1 MRIIVLS
8 EYSSISLS
16 TIRSHLEPHERSSF
30 FIRPE
35 LVSSGF
41 IRIDKRTDSEG
52 GLEDCIFSVGKIG
65 LLPLCDKVALWIEPR
80 VPVNNLDYL
89 VKRFGGIVPDG
100 FSRIR
105 GYAASRNHS
114 DEMFRMIGTAFIDEV
129 KTIRAMGLMRSY
141 AEAKNPNGRTSGRID
156 FANTMRRYH
165 SRGIKYAAISFSFNK
180 TPQNNANVGIQFAL
194 QYLVATLPKND
205 KLRNEAWKELDYF
218 SKATGIRN
226 ISSKPSYSIAKSEI
240 PSSRAAYLP
249 ALALA
254 ESIVSGVDVDIESN
268 AGSIASINLLVDMS
282 DMFERYIRSI
292 ISEAELAA
300 TFEVLDGNRLK
311 PSIPLF
317 EDKFLDLPS
326 QVKNR
331 TNRAT
336 KAGGNNEVKPDI
348 LVRKGGGDRL
358 VVDVKYKPISGNYSA
373 KRTDIE
379 QVITYS
385 ERLGLRFAVTIH
397 PCMSNQP
404 SGLYYSGTIGDI
416 DLFCYLF
423 DLASEDIA
431 NEESSLIDA
440 IETLSMNQ

>member
-1 MRIIVLS
+1 MQIIALP

-16 TIRSHLEPHERSSF
+16 EIRGHLEPHERSSF

-35 LVSSGF
+35 LISSGF
-41 IRIDKRTDSEG
+41 IRIDKRANSKG

-80 VPVNNLDYL
+80 VPVDNLDYL

-105 GYAASRNHS
+105 SYAASRNHS
-114 DEMFRMIGTAFIDEV
+114 DEMFKMIGAAFIDEV
-129 KTIRAMGLMRSY
+129 KAIRTMGLLRSY
-141 AEAKNPNGRTSGRID
+141 AETQNSNGQTSGRID

-165 SRGIKYAAISFSFNK
+165 SRGIEYAAISFSFKK
-180 TPQNNANVGIQFAL
+180 TPQNNANLGIQFAL

-205 KLRNEAWKELDYF
+205 KLRNEAWKELDYL

-226 ISSKPSYSIAKSEI
+226 ISSKPSYSIAKNEI

-254 ESIVSGVDVDIESN
+254 ESIVSGVDVNIESN

-282 DMFERYIRSI
+282 DMFERYIRSV
-292 ISEAELAA
+292 ISEAGLA
-300 TFEVLDGNRLK
+300 TTLEVLDGNRLK

-317 EDKFLDLPS
+317 EDKYLDLPNS
-326 QVKNR
+326 VKNR

-336 KAGGNNEVKPDI
+336 KTGGNNEVKPDI
-348 LVRKGGGDRL
+348 LIREGGDNRL
-358 VVDVKYKPISGNYSA
+358 AVDVKYKPISGNYSA
-373 KRTDIE
+373 KRADIE

-385 ERLGLRFAVTIH
+385 ERLRLKFAVTIH
-397 PCMSNQP
+397 PCMSNQS

-423 DLASEDIA
+423 DLASEDMA
-431 NEESSLIDA
+431 NEESLLIDA
-440 IETLSMNQ
+440 IAALSMNQ